1 MSGRVKVW
9 TEERVEKLTRLYPKT
24 RNKVIA
30 RRLGVTEAA
39 VQCQAVRH
47 GLRKHPK
54 FVNTGRFRKGSVPF
68 NKGRKM
74 SDEVYAK
81 TAPTMFRKGHSPW
94 TTKWDGYESIRRD
107 SHGCAYVH
115 VRVSKGRF
123 VLKHRLEWEK
133 ANGPIPKD
141 MILVCRSGD
150 TTDCRPENWEL
161 ITRIENLRRNRA
173 KRDVDSFSLKM
184 SMRHHPELREVFEQ
198 NPELAELKVLS
209 NQLNR
214 ILYETR
220 KRRKKHP

>member
-1 MSGRVKVW
+1 MSGRVYKW
-9 TEERVEKLTRLYPKT
+9 TEAKVAMLKKLYPRMKK
-24 RNKVIA
+24 RMIA
-30 RRLGVTEAA
+30 RRLGVTESA
-39 VQCQAVRH
+39 VSYQARKY
-47 GLRKHPK
+47 GLYKDPD
-54 FVNTGRFRKGSVPF
+54 FVNQGRFRKGCVPF

-74 SDEVYAK
+74 SAEVYAK
-81 TAPTMFRKGHSPW
+81 VAPTMFRKGNLPSC
-94 TTKWDGYESIRRD
+94 TKYDGYESIRKNGR
-107 SHGCAYVH
+107 GGTYVH
-115 VRVSKGRF
+115 VRVSKGKF
-123 VLKHRLEWEK
+123 KLKHRVEWEK

-161 ITRIENLRRNRA
+161 ITRLENLKRNRA
-173 KRDVDSFSLKM
+173 KRDADSFSLKM

-198 NPELAELKVLS
+198 NTELAELKVLS